1 MSPIANEK
9 DYSLVS
15 PLSGAQTSSS
25 LLQRDII
32 ELRDLLDQ
40 VSNDLRTTRELAAR
54 KRDEERQCAEKEQRH
69 VAELKDLIRR
79 GI

>member
-15 PLSGAQTSSS
+15 PLSGPQTSSS
-25 LLQRDII
+25 LLQRDIVK
-32 ELRDLLDQ
+32 LRDLLDQ
-40 VSNDLRTTRELAAR
+40 VGNDLRTTRELAAR
-54 KRDEERQCAEKEQRH
+54 KRDEERQCAEKEQRR